1 MADVHVYM
9 LQQGHLEGAVAAAS
23 LLGKHTRP
31 TRSGRPAALAPSTS
45 TVEARGGRLTRSQA
59 AAIGGGPGV
68 RAHLCGALAHGV
80 AGLHFALLGLA
91 GINDLEAVLGDSMLC
106 IRTMAG

>member
-1 MADVHVYM
+1 MADEHVYT

-31 TRSGRPAALAPSTS
+31 TRSGRPAAQAPSTS

-59 AAIGGGPGV
+59 AAIGAGPGV
-68 RAHLCGALAHGV
+68 RAHLCGALAHDG
-80 AGLHFALLGLA
+80 ARLHSALSWVWLA
-91 GINDLEAVLGDSMLC
+91 S
-106 IRTMAG
+106 TTWKQS